1 VSEGTRREEAHKG
14 AVTALLANISCIV
27 GLLSGAGGILFAL
40 LGGSGGVSAGAVGAA
55 LGILGYFLGSRKLA
69 VATIVI
75 GILAI
80 FVVAAADISLIPWVT
95 PAGHGHD

>member
-1 VSEGTRREEAHKG
+1 VSEGTNREEARKG
-14 AVTALLANISCIV
+14 AVTALLANVSCIV

-40 LGGSGGVSAGAVGAA
+40 LGGGASVSAGAVGAA
-55 LGILGYFLGSRKLA
+55 LGILGYFLGARRLA

-80 FVVAAADISLIPWVT
+80 FAGAAADTGLIPWVT
-95 PAGHGHD
+95 PAGHGYD